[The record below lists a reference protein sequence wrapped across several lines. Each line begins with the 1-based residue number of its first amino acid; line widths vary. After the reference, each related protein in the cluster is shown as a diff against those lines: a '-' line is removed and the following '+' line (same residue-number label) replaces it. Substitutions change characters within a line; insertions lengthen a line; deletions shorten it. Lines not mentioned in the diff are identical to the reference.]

1 MPAASR
7 RLAVVLPAA
16 LALAVAACGGAGE
29 AEVGK
34 CTNADPDLTVQVVEI
49 EIVDCDS
56 DEATEKIVREVQ
68 DGSECEAASLTS
80 GEQVFCT
87 EPL

>member
-1 MPAASR
+1 MPDSLRPLCAAGS
-7 RLAVVLPAA
+7 VIAA
-16 LALAVAACGGAGE
+16 LLVAGCGTQE

-34 CTNADPDLTVQVVEI
+34 CTNADPDLGVQVVAI

-56 DEATEKIVREVQ
+56 DEATEKIVREVK
-68 DGSECEAASLTS
+68 DGSECEEARLT
-80 GEQVFCT
+80 VDDKTFCT

>member
-1 MPAASR
+1 MLSVRR
-7 RLAVVLPAA
+7 RLCAAAA
-16 LALAVAACGGAGE
+16 LSAALFVVGCGTQE

-68 DGSECEAASLTS
+68 DGAECEQARLTV
-80 GEQVFCT
+80 GDKTFCT

>member
-1 MPAASR
+1 MSAAPR
-7 RLAVVLPAA
+7 PVAAALLAA
-16 LALAVAACGGAGE
+16 LALAVAACGAAE

-34 CTNADPDLTVQVVEI
+34 CTNADPELTVQVVEI

-56 DEATEKIVREVQ
+56 DDATEKIVREVK
-68 DGSECEAASLTS
+68 DGSECEEASLTS
-80 GEQVFCT
+80 GDTVFCT